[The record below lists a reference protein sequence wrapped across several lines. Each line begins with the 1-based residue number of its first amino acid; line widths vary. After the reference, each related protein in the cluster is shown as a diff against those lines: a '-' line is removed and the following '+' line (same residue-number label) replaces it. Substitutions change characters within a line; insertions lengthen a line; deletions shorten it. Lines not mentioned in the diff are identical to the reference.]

1 MIRPRARL
9 LSHSSSFKR
18 QGLPCRPRVDL
29 WLPASHLLLTITSV
43 ASWTS
48 RYYHRLLNFC
58 VAFAKL
64 RLEQR
69 HLLSPGG
76 IKLLEGHD
84 HVALGGESIGVRAM
98 LQVGGLLGEGEV
110 VHIGG
115 LAQVAVL
122 VTGDVGGLRY
132 AVLPA
137 ALGAYRPKRPGA
149 EQLHLLVLPAVD
161 PVRIFPQS

>member
-18 QGLPCRPRVDL
+18 QCLPCRPRFVL
-29 WLPASHLLLTITSV
+29 WLPASHLILTITSV

-48 RYYHRLLNFC
+48 RYYRLLNFC

-64 RLEQR
+64 RLPQR
-69 HLLSPGG
+69 HLLSPGS

-84 HVALGGESIGVRAM
+84 RVALGGESVGVRAM
-98 LQVGGLLGEGEV
+98 LQAGGLLGKGEV
-110 VHIGG
+110 VHLGG
-115 LAQVAVL
+115 LAQVAVV

-137 ALGAYRPKRPGA
+137 ALGAYRPKPPGA
-149 EQLHLLVLPAVD
+149 EQLLLLVLPTVEPA
-161 PVRIFPQS
+161 RIFPQS

>member
-18 QGLPCRPRVDL
+18 QGKPWRPRFVL
-29 WLPASHLLLTITSV
+29 WLPASHLLLTITSA

-48 RYYHRLLNFC
+48 RYYRLLNFC

-64 RLEQR
+64 RLPQR

-76 IKLLEGHD
+76 IKLLECHD

-149 EQLHLLVLPAVD
+149 EQLRLLVLPAVE